1 MFRRI
6 ILLAGLLAASL
17 PAWAVGPGEY
27 TAQGDNY
34 QGVVAIT
41 QTGKGTWR
49 FNWIIGNERYEGTGV
64 GDANVIAIS
73 YTSRS
78 GSGTGLYVANAA
90 GGYDGIWAGR
100 NDRSVAGEV
109 LTPR

>member
-6 ILLAGLLAASL
+6 ILLAGLLVLAL
-17 PAWAVGPGEY
+17 PAWAAGPGEY

-34 QGVVAIT
+34 RGTVAIT

-49 FNWIIGNERYEGTGV
+49 FNWVIGNERYEGYGV
-64 GDANVIAIS
+64 GNSNVIAVS

-78 GSGTGLYVANAA
+78 GSGTALYVANRS

-100 NDRSVAGEV
+100 NDRSVAAEV